1 MDYQQAV
8 DYIES
13 LALPRGRYGLERLK
27 QALELLGNPQHKVR
41 FVHVAGTNGKG
52 SCAAMLASVLKEA
65 GYRTGLY
72 ISPHLRRYNER
83 MQVDGVDILD
93 DDLIRAAQR
102 VKEACEQLGGTP
114 IVFEVLTLMA
124 LWYFAERRC
133 DFVVL
138 EVGIGGKL
146 DATNCIPAPAA
157 ALIAQLGFD
166 HTETLGST
174 IEEIAAQKGGIAK
187 PGSQLVMAEQEP
199 AALRVV
205 EQLCREQGCGFTV
218 ADPERLRVLSTSP
231 EGQRLRDR
239 TYGEL
244 LLPLAGSHQV
254 KNAANVLT
262 VVEVLKGEG
271 FAIPDRAV
279 RQGIESTVWPA
290 RFERLSRSPDFI
302 LDGGHNPQ
310 CVQAAV
316 QALQDYYPG
325 KKVVFLTGMMKDK
338 DSAAMLAKMAEVAKA
353 FVCLHADSDRAF
365 GAQELAREIENTLSL
380 AAYPAASAQEGC
392 ALAQRLAGEQGVVCA
407 LGSLYLAG
415 EIRAVFHRE

>member
-13 LALPRGRYGLERLK
+13 PALPRGRYGLERLK

-83 MQVDGVDILD
+83 MQVDGVDISD

-218 ADPERLRVLSTSP
+218 ADPERLQVLSTSP

-310 CVQAAV
+310 CIQAAV

-353 FVCLHADSDRAF
+353 FVCLHADSERAF

>member
-13 LALPRGRYGLERLK
+13 PALPRGRYGLERLK

-83 MQVDGVDILD
+83 MQVDGVDISD

-102 VKEACEQLGGTP
+102 VKEVCEQLGGTP

-124 LWYFAERRC
+124 LWYFAECRC

-187 PGSQLVMAEQEP
+187 PGSQLVMAGQEL

-218 ADPERLRVLSTSP
+218 ADPERLQVLSTSP

-279 RQGIESTVWPA
+279 RQGIERTVWPA

-415 EIRAVFHRE
+415 EIRAVFHRK

>member
-13 LALPRGRYGLERLK
+13 PALPRGRYGLERLK

-83 MQVDGVDILD
+83 MQVDGVDISD

-102 VKEACEQLGGTP
+102 VKEVCEQLGGTP

-124 LWYFAERRC
+124 LWYFAECRC

-187 PGSQLVMAEQEP
+187 PGSQLVMAGQEL

-218 ADPERLRVLSTSP
+218 ADPERLQVLSTSP

-279 RQGIESTVWPA
+279 RQGIERTVWPA

-353 FVCLHADSDRAF
+353 FVCLHADSERAF

>member
-13 LALPRGRYGLERLK
+13 PALPRGRYGLERLK

-83 MQVDGVDILD
+83 MQVDGVDISD

-102 VKEACEQLGGTP
+102 VKEVCEQLGGTP

-218 ADPERLRVLSTSP
+218 ADPERLQVLSTSP

-262 VVEVLKGEG
+262 VVEVLKGGG

-290 RFERLSRSPDFI
+290 RFERLSRIPDFI

-316 QALQDYYPG
+316 QALQDYYTG

-353 FVCLHADSDRAF
+353 FVCLHADSERAF

-415 EIRAVFHRE
+415 EIRAVFHRK

>member
-13 LALPRGRYGLERLK
+13 PALPRGRYGLERLK

-83 MQVDGVDILD
+83 MQVDGVDISD

-102 VKEACEQLGGTP
+102 VKEVCEQLGGTP

-166 HTETLGST
+166 HTETLGNT

-187 PGSQLVMAEQEP
+187 SGSQLVMAEQEP

-218 ADPERLRVLSTSP
+218 ADPERLQVLSTSP

-353 FVCLHADSDRAF
+353 FVCLHADSERAF
-365 GAQELAREIENTLSL
+365 GAQELAREIENTLGL

>member
-1 MDYQQAV
+1 MDYRQAV

-13 LALPRGRYGLERLK
+13 PALPRGRYGLERLK

-83 MQVDGVDILD
+83 MQVDGVDISD

-102 VKEACEQLGGTP
+102 VKEVCEQLGGTP

-146 DATNCIPAPAA
+146 DATNCIPAPAT

-218 ADPERLRVLSTSP
+218 ADPERLQVLSTSP

-244 LLPLAGSHQV
+244 LLPLAGFHQV

-279 RQGIESTVWPA
+279 RQGIERTVWPA

-353 FVCLHADSDRAF
+353 FVCLHADSERAF

-415 EIRAVFHRE
+415 EIRAVFHRK

>member
-13 LALPRGRYGLERLK
+13 PALPRGRYGLERLK

-72 ISPHLRRYNER
+72 RSPHLRRYNER
-83 MQVDGVDILD
+83 MQVDGVDISD

-102 VKEACEQLGGTP
+102 VKEVCEQLGGTP

-218 ADPERLRVLSTSP
+218 ADPERLQVLSTSP

>member
-13 LALPRGRYGLERLK
+13 PALPRGRYGLERLK

-83 MQVDGVDILD
+83 MQVDGVDISD

-102 VKEACEQLGGTP
+102 VKEVCEQLGGTP

-124 LWYFAERRC
+124 VWYFAERRC

-218 ADPERLRVLSTSP
+218 ADPERLQVLSTSP

-279 RQGIESTVWPA
+279 RQGIERTVWPA

-338 DSAAMLAKMAEVAKA
+338 DNAAMLAKMAEVAKA
-353 FVCLHADSDRAF
+353 FVCLHADSERAF
-365 GAQELAREIENTLSL
+365 GAQELTREIENTLSL

>member
-13 LALPRGRYGLERLK
+13 PALPRGRYGLERLK

-102 VKEACEQLGGTP
+102 VKEVCEQLGGTP

-146 DATNCIPAPAA
+146 DATNCIPAPAT

-187 PGSQLVMAEQEP
+187 SGSQLVMAEQEP

-218 ADPERLRVLSTSP
+218 ADPERLQVLSTSP
-231 EGQRLRDR
+231 GGQRLRDR

-279 RQGIESTVWPA
+279 RQGIERTVWPA

-365 GAQELAREIENTLSL
+365 GAQELAREIEDTLGL

>member
-13 LALPRGRYGLERLK
+13 PALPRGRYGLERLK

-83 MQVDGVDILD
+83 MQVDGVDISD

-102 VKEACEQLGGTP
+102 VKEVCEQLGGTP

-218 ADPERLRVLSTSP
+218 ADPERLQVLSTSP

-279 RQGIESTVWPA
+279 RQGIERTVWPA

-353 FVCLHADSDRAF
+353 FVCLHADSERAF

-380 AAYPAASAQEGC
+380 AAYLAASAQEGC

>member
-13 LALPRGRYGLERLK
+13 PALPRGRYGLERLK
-27 QALELLGNPQHKVR
+27 QALELLGNPQQKVR

-52 SCAAMLASVLKEA
+52 SCSAMLASILKEA

-72 ISPHLRRYNER
+72 TSPHLRRYNER
-83 MQVDGVDILD
+83 MQVDGENILD
-93 DDLIRAAQR
+93 DDLIRAVQR
-102 VKEACEQLGGTP
+102 VKAICEQMGGTP

-146 DATNCIPAPAA
+146 DATNCIPSPAA
-157 ALIAQLGFD
+157 ALITQLGFD

-187 PGSQLVMAEQEP
+187 PGSQLVMAKQEP
-199 AALRVV
+199 CALQVV

-218 ADPERLRVLSTSP
+218 ADPDRLQVLSTSP

-279 RQGIESTVWPA
+279 RQGIERTIWPA
-290 RFERLSRSPDFI
+290 RFERLGRGPDFI

-316 QALQDYYPG
+316 QALRDYYPD

-338 DSAAMLAKMAEVAKA
+338 DSTAMLAKMAEVAEA

-365 GAQELAREIENTLSL
+365 GAQELAHRIEETLGF

-392 ALAQRLAGEQGVVCA
+392 ALAQQLAGEQGVVCA

-415 EIRAVFHRE
+415 EIRSVFHKD

>member
-13 LALPRGRYGLERLK
+13 PALPRGRYGLERLK

-83 MQVDGVDILD
+83 MQVDGVDISD

-102 VKEACEQLGGTP
+102 VKEVCEQLGGTP
-114 IVFEVLTLMA
+114 IVFEALTLMA

-205 EQLCREQGCGFTV
+205 EQLCREQSCGFTV
-218 ADPERLRVLSTSP
+218 ADPERLQVLSTSP

-279 RQGIESTVWPA
+279 RQGIERTVWPA

>member
-13 LALPRGRYGLERLK
+13 SALPRGRYGLERLK

-83 MQVDGVDILD
+83 MQVDGVDISD

-102 VKEACEQLGGTP
+102 VKEVCEQLGGTP

-124 LWYFAERRC
+124 LWYFAECRC

-187 PGSQLVMAEQEP
+187 SGSQLVMAEQEP

-218 ADPERLRVLSTSP
+218 ADPERLQVLSTSP

-244 LLPLAGSHQV
+244 LLPLAGFHQV

-353 FVCLHADSDRAF
+353 FVCLHADSERAF
-365 GAQELAREIENTLSL
+365 GAQELAREIEDTLGL

>member
-13 LALPRGRYGLERLK
+13 SALPRGRYGLERLK

-83 MQVDGVDILD
+83 MQVDGVDISD

-102 VKEACEQLGGTP
+102 VKEVCEQLGGTP

-187 PGSQLVMAEQEP
+187 SGSQLVMAEQEP

-205 EQLCREQGCGFTV
+205 GQLCREQGCGFTV
-218 ADPERLRVLSTSP
+218 ADPERLQVLSTSP

-279 RQGIESTVWPA
+279 RQGIERTVWPA

-353 FVCLHADSDRAF
+353 FVCLHADSERAF

>member
-13 LALPRGRYGLERLK
+13 PALPRGRYGLERLK

-83 MQVDGVDILD
+83 MQVDGVDISD

-102 VKEACEQLGGTP
+102 VKEVCEQLGGTP

-124 LWYFAERRC
+124 LWYFAECRC

-187 PGSQLVMAEQEP
+187 PGSQLVMAGQEL

-218 ADPERLRVLSTSP
+218 ADPERLQVLSTSP

-279 RQGIESTVWPA
+279 RQGIERTVWPA

-353 FVCLHADSDRAF
+353 FVCLHADSERAF

-415 EIRAVFHRE
+415 EIRAVFHRK

>member
-13 LALPRGRYGLERLK
+13 SALPRGRYGLERLK

-83 MQVDGVDILD
+83 MQVDGVDISD

-102 VKEACEQLGGTP
+102 VKEVCEQLGGTP

-218 ADPERLRVLSTSP
+218 ADPERLQVLSTSP
-231 EGQRLRDR
+231 GGQRLRDR

-244 LLPLAGSHQV
+244 LLPLAGFHQV

-353 FVCLHADSDRAF
+353 FVCLHADSERAF
-365 GAQELAREIENTLSL
+365 GAQELAREIEDTLGL

>member
-13 LALPRGRYGLERLK
+13 PALPRGRYGLERLK

-65 GYRTGLY
+65 GNRTGLY

-83 MQVDGVDILD
+83 MQVDGVDISD

-102 VKEACEQLGGTP
+102 VKEVCEQLGGTP

-218 ADPERLRVLSTSP
+218 ADPERLQVLSTSP

-353 FVCLHADSDRAF
+353 FVCLHADSERAF
-365 GAQELAREIENTLSL
+365 GAQELAREIEDTLGL

-415 EIRAVFHRE
+415 EIRAVFHRK

>member
-13 LALPRGRYGLERLK
+13 PALPRGRYGLERLK

-52 SCAAMLASVLKEA
+52 SCTAMLASVLKEA

-83 MQVDGVDILD
+83 MQVDGVDISD

-102 VKEACEQLGGTP
+102 VKEVCEQLGGTP

-199 AALRVV
+199 AALRGV

-218 ADPERLRVLSTSP
+218 ADPERLQVLSTSP
-231 EGQRLRDR
+231 EGQQLRDR

-279 RQGIESTVWPA
+279 RQGIERTVWPA

-365 GAQELAREIENTLSL
+365 GAQELTREIEDTLGL

-392 ALAQRLAGEQGVVCA
+392 TLAQRLAGEQGVVCA

>member
-13 LALPRGRYGLERLK
+13 SALPRGRYGMERLK

-83 MQVDGVDILD
+83 MQVDGVDISD

-102 VKEACEQLGGTP
+102 VKEVCEQLGGTP

-124 LWYFAERRC
+124 LWYFAECRC

-218 ADPERLRVLSTSP
+218 ADPERLQVLSTSP

-365 GAQELAREIENTLSL
+365 GAQELAREIEDTLGL

>member
-13 LALPRGRYGLERLK
+13 PALPRGRYGLERLK

-102 VKEACEQLGGTP
+102 VKEVCEQLGGTP

-218 ADPERLRVLSTSP
+218 ADPERLQVLSTSP

-353 FVCLHADSDRAF
+353 FVCLHADSERAF

-415 EIRAVFHRE
+415 EIRAVFHRK

>member
-13 LALPRGRYGLERLK
+13 PALPRGRYGLERLK

-83 MQVDGVDILD
+83 VQVDGVDISD

-102 VKEACEQLGGTP
+102 VKEACEQMGGTP

-218 ADPERLRVLSTSP
+218 ADPERLQVLSTSP

-279 RQGIESTVWPA
+279 RQGIERTVWPA

-353 FVCLHADSDRAF
+353 FVCLHADSERAF
-365 GAQELAREIENTLSL
+365 GAQELAREIEDTLGL

>member
-13 LALPRGRYGLERLK
+13 PALPRGRYGLERLK

-83 MQVDGVDILD
+83 MQVDGVDISD

-102 VKEACEQLGGTP
+102 VKEVCEQLGGTP

-166 HTETLGST
+166 HTETLGNT

-187 PGSQLVMAEQEP
+187 SGSQLVMAEQEP

-218 ADPERLRVLSTSP
+218 ADPERLQVLSTSP

-279 RQGIESTVWPA
+279 RQGIERTVWPA

-353 FVCLHADSDRAF
+353 FVCLHADSERAF

-380 AAYPAASAQEGC
+380 AAYPAASTQEGC

>member
-13 LALPRGRYGLERLK
+13 PALPRGRYGLERLK

-83 MQVDGVDILD
+83 MQVDGVDISD

-102 VKEACEQLGGTP
+102 VKEVCEQLGGTP

-166 HTETLGST
+166 HTETLGNT

-187 PGSQLVMAEQEP
+187 SGSQLVMAEQEP

-218 ADPERLRVLSTSP
+218 ADPERLQVLSTSP

-279 RQGIESTVWPA
+279 RQGIERTVWPA

-353 FVCLHADSDRAF
+353 FVCLHADSERAF
-365 GAQELAREIENTLSL
+365 GAQELAREIEDTLGL

>member
-353 FVCLHADSDRAF
+353 FVCLHADSERAF
-365 GAQELAREIENTLSL
+365 GAQELAQEIENTLSL

-392 ALAQRLAGEQGVVCA
+392 ALAQRLAGKQGVVCA

>member
-13 LALPRGRYGLERLK
+13 PALPRGRYGLERLK

-83 MQVDGVDILD
+83 MQVDGVDISD

-102 VKEACEQLGGTP
+102 VKEVCEQLGGTP
-114 IVFEVLTLMA
+114 IVFEALTLMA

-205 EQLCREQGCGFTV
+205 EQLCREQSCGFTV
-218 ADPERLRVLSTSP
+218 VDPERLRVLSTSP

-279 RQGIESTVWPA
+279 RQGIERTVWPA

-353 FVCLHADSDRAF
+353 FVCLHADSERAF

-392 ALAQRLAGEQGVVCA
+392 ALAQRLAGKQGVVCA

>member
-13 LALPRGRYGLERLK
+13 PALPRGRYGLERLK

-83 MQVDGVDILD
+83 MQVDGVDISD

-102 VKEACEQLGGTP
+102 VKEVCEQLGGTP

-166 HTETLGST
+166 HTETLGNT

-218 ADPERLRVLSTSP
+218 ADPERLQVLSTSP

-279 RQGIESTVWPA
+279 RQGIERTVWPA

-353 FVCLHADSDRAF
+353 FVCLHADSERAF

>member
-13 LALPRGRYGLERLK
+13 SALPRGRYGLERLK

-83 MQVDGVDILD
+83 MQVDGVDISD

-102 VKEACEQLGGTP
+102 VKEVCEQLGGTP

-218 ADPERLRVLSTSP
+218 ADPERLQVLSTSP

-279 RQGIESTVWPA
+279 RQGIERTVWPA

-353 FVCLHADSDRAF
+353 FVCLHADSERAF
-365 GAQELAREIENTLSL
+365 GAQELAREIENTLGL

>member
-13 LALPRGRYGLERLK
+13 SALPRGRYGMERLK

-83 MQVDGVDILD
+83 MQVDGVDISD

-102 VKEACEQLGGTP
+102 VKEVCEQLGGTP

-218 ADPERLRVLSTSP
+218 ADPARLQVLSTSP

-325 KKVVFLTGMMKDK
+325 KKVVFLTGMMRDK
-338 DSAAMLAKMAEVAKA
+338 DTAAMLAKMAEVAKA
-353 FVCLHADSDRAF
+353 FVCLHADSERAF

-415 EIRAVFHRE
+415 EIRAVFHRK

>member
-13 LALPRGRYGLERLK
+13 SALPRGRYGMERLK

-83 MQVDGVDILD
+83 MQVDGVDISD

-102 VKEACEQLGGTP
+102 VKEVCEQLGGTP

-124 LWYFAERRC
+124 LWYFAECRC

-218 ADPERLRVLSTSP
+218 ADPERLQVLSTSP

-353 FVCLHADSDRAF
+353 FVCLHADSERAF

-380 AAYPAASAQEGC
+380 AVYPAASAQEGC

>member
-13 LALPRGRYGLERLK
+13 PALPRGRYGLERLK

-41 FVHVAGTNGKG
+41 FVHMAGTNGKG

-83 MQVDGVDILD
+83 MQVDGVDISD

-102 VKEACEQLGGTP
+102 VKEVCEQLGGTP

-218 ADPERLRVLSTSP
+218 ADPERLQVLSTSP

>member
-13 LALPRGRYGLERLK
+13 PALPRGRYGLERLK

-83 MQVDGVDILD
+83 MQVDGVDISD

-102 VKEACEQLGGTP
+102 VKEVCEQLGGTP

-218 ADPERLRVLSTSP
+218 ADPERLQVLSTSP

-353 FVCLHADSDRAF
+353 FVCLHADSERAF

-415 EIRAVFHRE
+415 EIRAVFHRK

>member
-13 LALPRGRYGLERLK
+13 SALPRGRYGLERLK

-72 ISPHLRRYNER
+72 ISPHLRSYNER
-83 MQVDGVDILD
+83 MQVDGVDISD

-102 VKEACEQLGGTP
+102 VKEVCEQLGGTP

-124 LWYFAERRC
+124 LWYFAECRC
-133 DFVVL
+133 DFAVL

-146 DATNCIPAPAA
+146 DATNCIPAPAT

-187 PGSQLVMAEQEP
+187 SGSQLVMAEQEP

-218 ADPERLRVLSTSP
+218 ADPERLQVLSTSP

-244 LLPLAGSHQV
+244 LLPLAGFHQV

-279 RQGIESTVWPA
+279 RQGIERTVWPA

>member
-13 LALPRGRYGLERLK
+13 PALPRGRYGLERLK

-83 MQVDGVDILD
+83 MQVDGVDISD

-102 VKEACEQLGGTP
+102 VKEVCEQLGGTP

-124 LWYFAERRC
+124 LWYFAECRC

-146 DATNCIPAPAA
+146 DATNCIPAPAT

-187 PGSQLVMAEQEP
+187 SGSQLVMAEQEP

-218 ADPERLRVLSTSP
+218 ADPERLQVLSTSP

-239 TYGEL
+239 TYGEF

-279 RQGIESTVWPA
+279 RQGIERTVWPA

-338 DSAAMLAKMAEVAKA
+338 DSAAMLAKMAEVAKT

>member
-13 LALPRGRYGLERLK
+13 PALPRGRYGLERLK

-83 MQVDGVDILD
+83 MQVDGVNISD

-102 VKEACEQLGGTP
+102 VKEVCEQLGGTP
-114 IVFEVLTLMA
+114 IVFEALTLMA

-218 ADPERLRVLSTSP
+218 ADPERLQVLSTSP

-279 RQGIESTVWPA
+279 RQGIERTVWPA

-338 DSAAMLAKMAEVAKA
+338 DTAAMLAKMTEVAKA
-353 FVCLHADSDRAF
+353 FVCLHADSERAF

-392 ALAQRLAGEQGVVCA
+392 ALAQRLAGKQGVVCA

>member
-13 LALPRGRYGLERLK
+13 PALPRGRYGLERLK

-83 MQVDGVDILD
+83 MQVDGVDISD

-102 VKEACEQLGGTP
+102 VKEVCEQLGGTP

-218 ADPERLRVLSTSP
+218 ADPERLQVLSTSP

-244 LLPLAGSHQV
+244 LLPLAGFHQV

-279 RQGIESTVWPA
+279 RQGIERTVWPA

-353 FVCLHADSDRAF
+353 FVCLHADSERAF
-365 GAQELAREIENTLSL
+365 GAQELAREIEDTLGL

-392 ALAQRLAGEQGVVCA
+392 TLAQRLAGEQGVVCA

>member
-13 LALPRGRYGLERLK
+13 PALPRGRYGLERLK

-102 VKEACEQLGGTP
+102 VKEVCEQLGGTP

-218 ADPERLRVLSTSP
+218 ADPERLQVLSTSP

-279 RQGIESTVWPA
+279 RQGIERTVWPA

-365 GAQELAREIENTLSL
+365 GAQELAREIENTLGL